1 MEIAFVK
8 MHGIG
13 NDAVII
19 DGRGKTLHLD
29 EVLVRAI
36 ADRRR
41 GVGCDQLILIEKP
54 KRSVAAAAVRFWNA
68 DGGEIDACGNGSR
81 CVAARLMTESGTT
94 ALDIETKAGL
104 LHCRAAGENRVV
116 VDMGKPKL
124 DWQEIPLAERMDTRK
139 IDIKVGPID
148 APVLFGPSAVNMG
161 NPHCIF
167 FVDNVEAY
175 DLARLGPMLEHH
187 PMFPERANISL
198 AQVNGPDAIRLRVW
212 ERGAGLTLACGTAAC
227 AVVVAAAR
235 RGLADRRADVTLDG
249 GTLSIEWR
257 ESDDHVLMTGPVA
270 LSFTGSFSPEGLLSG
285 VGTEVR
291 ARP

>member
-1 MEIAFVK
+1 MEIAFTK

-19 DGRGKTLHLD
+19 DGRSKTLPLD
-29 EVLVRAI
+29 EALISAI

-41 GVGCDQLILIEKP
+41 GVGCDQLILIETP
-54 KRSVAAAAVRFWNA
+54 KTPAATVAVRFWNA
-68 DGGEIDACGNGSR
+68 DGGEVGACGNGSR
-81 CVAARLMTESGTT
+81 CVAAYLMAETGTDAVT
-94 ALDIETKAGL
+94 IETEAGL
-104 LHCRAAGENRVV
+104 LHCKAAGENGVV
-116 VDMGKPKL
+116 VDMGRPKL
-124 DWQEIPLAERMDTRK
+124 EWQEIPLAERMDTRK
-139 IDIKVGPID
+139 VDIKMGPID

-198 AQVNGPDAIRLRVW
+198 AHVHGRHAIRLRVW
-212 ERGAGLTLACGTAAC
+212 ERGTGITQACGTAAC
-227 AVVVAAAR
+227 AAVVAAAR
-235 RGLADRRADVTLDG
+235 RGLTERHAEVTLDG
-249 GTLSIEWR
+249 GTLLIEWR

-270 LSFTGSFSPEGLLSG
+270 LAFTGSFSPERLLSG
-285 VGTEVR
+285 AGTKS
-291 ARP
+291 

>member
-19 DGRGKTLHLD
+19 DGRGASLRLD
-29 EVLVRAI
+29 EELVRAI

-54 KRSVAAAAVRFWNA
+54 KRPDAAAAVRFWNA
-68 DGGEIDACGNGSR
+68 DGGEVDACGNGSR
-81 CVAARLMTESGTT
+81 CVAACLMQETGNTKI
-94 ALDIETKAGL
+94 DIETNAGL
-104 LHCRAAGENRVV
+104 LHCRAAGQNRVA

-124 DWQEIPLAERMDTRK
+124 DWREIPLAERMDTRK
-139 IDIKVGPID
+139 IDVKVGPID

-167 FVDNVEAY
+167 FVDNAEAH

-187 PMFPERANISL
+187 PMFPERANVSL
-198 AQVNGPDAIRLRVW
+198 AQVRSPDSIRVRVW
-212 ERGAGLTLACGTAAC
+212 ERGAGLTQACGTAAC

-235 RGLADRRADVTLDG
+235 RGLTNRRADVTLDG

-270 LSFTGSFSPEGLLSG
+270 IAFTGSFSPEALLNSAA
-285 VGTEVR
+285 TQ

>member
-19 DGRGKTLHLD
+19 DGRGKTVRLD
-29 EVLVRAI
+29 ESLVRAI

-54 KRSVAAAAVRFWNA
+54 KNPGAAAAVRFWNA

-81 CVAARLMTESGTT
+81 CVAAHLMAESGTT
-94 ALDIETKAGL
+94 ALDLETQAGL
-104 LHCRAAGENRVV
+104 LHCRAAGENHVV

-139 IDIKVGPID
+139 IDVKVGPID

-167 FVDNVEAY
+167 FVDNADAY

-187 PMFPERANISL
+187 PMFPERANVSL
-198 AQVNGPDAIRLRVW
+198 AQVRGPDAIRLRVW
-212 ERGAGLTLACGTAAC
+212 ERGAGLTQACGTAAC
-227 AVVVAAAR
+227 AVVVAAVR
-235 RGLADRRADVTLDG
+235 RGLANRRADVTLDG

-270 LSFTGSFSPEGLLSG
+270 LSFTGSFSPERLLSG
-285 VGTEVR
+285 VQ

>member
-13 NDAVII
+13 NDTVII
-19 DGRGKTLHLD
+19 DGRGTTVPLD
-29 EVLVRAI
+29 ETLVRAV

-54 KRSVAAAAVRFWNA
+54 KRASAAATARFWNA

-81 CVAARLMTESGTT
+81 CVAAHLMAETGAT
-94 ALDIETKAGL
+94 ALDLETKAGL
-104 LHCRAAGENRVV
+104 LHCRSAGENRVV

-198 AQVNGPDAIRLRVW
+198 AQVRGPDSIRLRVW
-212 ERGAGLTLACGTAAC
+212 ERGAGLTQACGTAAC

-235 RGLADRRADVTLDG
+235 RGLANRRADVMLDG

-270 LSFTGSFSPEGLLSG
+270 LAFTGSFSPERLLSA
-285 VGTEVR
+285 TPAQ